1 MIRSASPDFPH
12 LLVTKWWRLHLR
24 DEERAGLTM
33 RVTRKRVPQAPAKV
47 LDGTLEEAE
56 GVQHSQDGSGR

>member
-1 MIRSASPDFPH
+1 
-12 LLVTKWWRLHLR
+12 
-24 DEERAGLTM
+24 M
-33 RVTRKRVPQAPAKV
+33 RVTRTRVPQAPAKV